1 MASANLQRQTMAK
14 LLRFES
20 NSCSTRNA
28 AVKATFAA
36 TETNAGRVLNP
47 GVDFWQSH
55 NIVTFVE
62 DLYFLIRTLLII

>member
-1 MASANLQRQTMAK
+1 MASANLQRQQMAK
-14 LLRFES
+14 PVRFES
-20 NSCSTRNA
+20 DSRSTRNA
-28 AVKATFAA
+28 AVEATLAA

-62 DLYFLIRTLLII
+62 DLYFRIGIY